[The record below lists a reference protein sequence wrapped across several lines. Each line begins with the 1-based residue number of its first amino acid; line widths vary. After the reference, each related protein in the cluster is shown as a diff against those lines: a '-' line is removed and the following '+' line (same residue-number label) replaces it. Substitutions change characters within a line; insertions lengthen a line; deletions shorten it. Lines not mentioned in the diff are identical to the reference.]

1 MTTNTPTL
9 QSIIDADVKLTPM
22 LEQYYQ
28 IKKNYP
34 DTLLLFRMGDFY
46 EVFFEDADLISKV
59 LNIAKTHRGKIG
71 GIPIPMA
78 GIPHHAA
85 NAYID
90 RLTGAGLK
98 VAICEQIENPKDA
111 VGIVKRAVTQIVT
124 PSLPYDLDKTAPTE
138 NNFLAAMFEKNQ
150 KWSMAFLDFTTGEFC
165 GASENK
171 AELLDLLHKY
181 SPKEILTFKGQFDTH
196 PEIRELLERLS
207 PLTTHLAPEYFDIKN
222 TRPFINKMAEGLEHD
237 RLLKEHNDILNAI
250 GALTYYVSCTQ
261 QVDKMPHLWPF
272 RLLAPRGKMRV
283 SLNTLM
289 GLEIIPRYPSLFRES
304 VLGYADR
311 TKTAMGARALRQIF
325 LNPLKDLGQIGK
337 RQQAVTHF
345 FNHAEELKNVREKLE
360 NVRDLERILAKAST
374 GKALPGDLHNFAN
387 SLTVYFELEKLFDQ
401 FQNIFEQEISDSV
414 LQDASELMAKIGK
427 AINDELG
434 ASAEKGNLIREGHSK
449 DRDRLKNL
457 VSNSHEELQ
466 KLEDQYKEKTGISKL
481 RIRSNSINGFFIEVT
496 KSHIHKVPKNFERRQ
511 TLVNAE
517 RYTTPELLAFEK
529 DVTSAQSKL
538 EKLERAIFQEF
549 LACLQNNAQGYLLL
563 AQRLAMLDILQS
575 LAWLAL
581 QENFV
586 CPQFSTETRLLSIKQ
601 GRHPLIE
608 ASLKNAFVAHDM
620 TLDDSQYFALITG
633 PNMAG
638 KTTVMREVAI
648 IQFLA
653 QIGSYVPAKQA
664 TLSLVDHLF
673 CRLGASDDIQRG
685 QSTFM
690 VEMAETAEILRHAT
704 HKSLIIIDEVGRG
717 TSTYDGLSIAWAL
730 VEYFIKELKAFT
742 LFATHYHEL
751 INVVDELPGGKN
763 LTVDILV
770 QNGHVQF
777 LYHLVERGAAQS
789 FGLYVAKLAGIPRS
803 VLRRSEKLLQN
814 LEQESPQEMPFR
826 PNGIQLSFLD
836 LNPAPAP
843 VIPDYLKALENAI
856 TRIDLTRTTPL
867 EALLKLKD
875 FQDKILTQ

>member
-1 MTTNTPTL
+1 MATQTPTL
-9 QSIIDADVKLTPM
+9 QSIIDANVKLTPM

-34 DTLLLFRMGDFY
+34 DALLLFRMGDFY

-71 GIPIPMA
+71 GVPIPMA

-85 NAYID
+85 NTYID

-124 PSLPYDLDKTAPTE
+124 PSLPYDLDKTAPAE
-138 NNFLAAMFEKNQ
+138 NNYLAAMIEKDQ
-150 KWSMAFLDFTTGEFC
+150 KWSIAFLDFGTGEFF
-165 GASENK
+165 GACENK
-171 AELLDLLHKY
+171 TELQDLLHKY
-181 SPKEILTFKGQFDTH
+181 APKEILTFKGQFESSG
-196 PEIRELLERLS
+196 EIAQALEQLA
-207 PLTTHLAPEYFDIKN
+207 PLTTHLAPEYFELKN
-222 TRPFINKMAEGLEHD
+222 TRPFIKKLAAGLEHD
-237 RLLKEHNDILNAI
+237 RLLKEHSEILNAV
-250 GALTYYVSCTQ
+250 GVLTYYISCTQ
-261 QVDKMPHLWPF
+261 QVEKLPHLWPF
-272 RLLAPRGKMRV
+272 RLLAPKGKMRV

-289 GLEIIPRYPSLFRES
+289 GLEIIPRHPSQFRES
-304 VLGYADR
+304 VLGHADR
-311 TKTAMGARALRQIF
+311 TKTAMGARTLRHLF
-325 LNPLKDLGQIGK
+325 LTPLKELGQIEK

-345 FNHAEELKNVREKLE
+345 MSHTEELKNVREKLE
-360 NVRDLERILAKAST
+360 EVRDLERILAKSST

-387 SLTVYFELEKLFDQ
+387 SLKVYFELEKLFGQ
-401 FQNIFEQEISDSV
+401 FDGIFEQKVEAK
-414 LQDASELMAKIGK
+414 LLKDATQLILDIGK

-434 ASAEKGNLIREGHSK
+434 ASAEKGNLIREGYSK
-449 DRDRLKNL
+449 ERDRLKRL
-457 VSNSHEELQ
+457 VTNSEAELQ
-466 KLEDQYKEKTGISKL
+466 KLEDQYKDKTGISKL

-496 KSHIHKVPKNFERRQ
+496 KSHTHKVPKNFERRQ

-517 RYTTPELLAFEK
+517 RYTTPELLTFEK

-538 EKLERAIFQEF
+538 EKLERAIFKEF
-549 LACLQNNAQGYLLL
+549 LESLQGNAQGYLIL

-586 CPQFSTETRLLSIKQ
+586 CPKFKNGPRTLQIKQ

-608 ASLKNAFVAHDM
+608 ASLQSGFVAHDIR
-620 TLDDSQYFALITG
+620 LDESQYFALITG

-653 QIGSYVPAKQA
+653 QIGSYVPAKEA

-704 HKSLIIIDEVGRG
+704 QKSLIIIDEVGRG

-751 INVVDELPGGKN
+751 INVVEELPGGKN

-777 LYHLVERGAAQS
+777 LYHLIERGAAQS
-789 FGLYVAKLAGIPRS
+789 FGLYVAKLAGIPPS
-803 VLRRSEKLLQN
+803 VLRRSEKLLEN
-814 LEQESPQEMPFR
+814 LEKETTQEVPFK

-836 LNPAPAP
+836 PAPVP
-843 VIPDYLKALENAI
+843 VIPDYLKAIETAI

-875 FQDKILTQ
+875 FQDKVLTQ